1 VRALITLGGLFAA
14 ALLAFAPPEMSV
26 QVLFVL
32 SGGRATL
39 DRFDH
44 PAGVAVD
51 EANREVYVADSG
63 NARILVFGFS
73 GELRAELR
81 LVEGPRMPTG
91 IALGPGVI
99 YVTGDDLGPV
109 AVLDARGRLKDRL
122 DVDPKDA
129 KPVQIGK
136 IALAADRLY
145 MVDRANDRLLAFNV
159 STRRSLFAF
168 GGHGTDEGRFETL
181 AGMAVGPQG
190 DLYAVDMR
198 RASVTVFDR
207 SGAFL
212 KKFGEAGSS
221 FGQMGM
227 PMDVAVDGKGRVF
240 VVDATRHTL
249 LIYDSDTRPLRE
261 FGGLGRSPG
270 WFYYPRGAY
279 ADAAGRLYVV
289 EPFLNRVQVFGI
301 SP

>member
-1 VRALITLGGLFAA
+1 MKMLVALSGLLAA
-14 ALLAFAPPEMSV
+14 AQLALAPPEMSL

-32 SGGRATL
+32 SGGRAKL
-39 DRFDH
+39 DILDH

-51 EANREVYVADSG
+51 DANKEVYVTDSG
-63 NARILVFGFS
+63 NDRILVFGFS
-73 GELRAELR
+73 GEFRAELNVR
-81 LVEGPRMPTG
+81 DGPRMPAG
-91 IALGPGVI
+91 IALGPGVL
-99 YVTGDDLGPV
+99 YVAGDAAGRV
-109 AVLDARGRLKDRL
+109 AVLDVRGRLREWL

-129 KPVQIGK
+129 KPVQVGK
-136 IALAADRLY
+136 VAVAGDRLY
-145 MVDRANDRLLAFNV
+145 IVDRANDRLLAFGV
-159 STRRSLFAF
+159 STRRVLFAF

-198 RASVTVFDR
+198 RASVTIFDR
-207 SGAFL
+207 SGTFL

-227 PMDVAVDGKGRVF
+227 PMDVAVDRKGRVF
-240 VVDATRHTL
+240 VIDATRHTL
-249 LIYDSDTRPLRE
+249 LIYDSDTRPVRE
-261 FGGLGRSPG
+261 YGGLGRSPG

-279 ADAAGRLYVV
+279 ADATGRLYVT
-289 EPFLNRVQVFGI
+289 EPFLNRVQVFGL